1 MNDVRRPQQHPG
13 ERLSAELKDWA
24 EGNQVQL
31 HWINDTV
38 RIVGSDSVARA
49 VLCFPAGFWP
59 RFSSVSAYR
68 QEEAVAAIV
77 SDVFCQ
83 FDAAWAGAQPKAI
96 DVPMSYLEGA
106 D

>member
-1 MNDVRRPQQHPG
+1 MDDGRNSG

-24 EGNQVQL
+24 EANQVRLQ
-31 HWINDTV
+31 WVDGTA
-38 RIVGSDSVARA
+38 RIVGPDSVARA
-49 VLCFPAGFWP
+49 VLCFPAGFWH
-59 RFSSVSAYR
+59 RFASVSAYR

-96 DVPMSYLEGA
+96 EVPLSYLEGGN
-106 D
+106 